1 MHRGDARECPRGVN
15 GKSSVVTPP
24 RYFVIRVHHSQ
35 PKNAQ
40 HVTGERTCT
49 DGIASRTC
57 ATA

>member
-1 MHRGDARECPRGVN
+1 MAAMRASAPRGVN

-35 PKNAQ
+35 PKKRPTRHWRAN
-40 HVTGERTCT
+40 VY
-49 DGIASRTC
+49 DGIASRTG